1 MLISKPNMRTYMA
14 KDPIPGRMCIV
25 GPGSRHIGDRNK
37 FRLCDQELMG
47 EPEKTLIEFLD
58 EFPELSRRQ
67 RLGFGENVCAR
78 PEGY

>member
-1 MLISKPNMRTYMA
+1 
-14 KDPIPGRMCIV
+14 
-25 GPGSRHIGDRNK
+25 
-37 FRLCDQELMG
+37 MG

-78 PEGY
+78 PEGYCERLELVECLLAMM